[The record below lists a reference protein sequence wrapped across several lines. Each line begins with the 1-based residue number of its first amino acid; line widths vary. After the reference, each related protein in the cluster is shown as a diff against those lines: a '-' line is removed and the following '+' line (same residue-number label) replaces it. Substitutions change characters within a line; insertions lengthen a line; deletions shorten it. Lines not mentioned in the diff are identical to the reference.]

1 MNTIEMNTETKT
13 KTEMNIEEYD
23 NKGSNH
29 SDSDSDTG
37 NEMNNDYIFNKLP
50 HEELKKL
57 ILLSN
62 EITDIIKNNKNIIKN
77 KSEFEQIDVAV
88 RNIEKEYINMTNTI
102 RKAYINTYSEN
113 KRTYIEN
120 KKMKKKLKNKENFH
134 VNKKKVA
141 NDFTLVFMNLDKTDN
156 MVSSADIL
164 RSFSSFIK
172 EEKNKN
178 NKDIFVYKENNE
190 IDNKQFRITGKL
202 KDLFDNVQKEISDR
216 GDTLIIPETLSYNNI
231 FTYIKYL
238 FKLAL

>member
-62 EITDIIKNNKNIIKN
+62 DITDIIKNNKNIIKN

>member
-1 MNTIEMNTETKT
+1 
-13 KTEMNIEEYD
+13 
-23 NKGSNH
+23 
-29 SDSDSDTG
+29 
-37 NEMNNDYIFNKLP
+37 
-50 HEELKKL
+50 
-57 ILLSN
+57 
-62 EITDIIKNNKNIIKN
+62 
-77 KSEFEQIDVAV
+77 
-88 RNIEKEYINMTNTI
+88 MTNTI
-102 RKAYINTYSEN
+102 RKAYINTYSDN
-113 KRTYIEN
+113 KRAFIEN

-134 VNKKKVA
+134 VNKKKIA

-202 KDLFDNVQKEISDR
+202 KDLFDNIQKEITNR

-238 FKLAL
+238 FKLN

>member
-1 MNTIEMNTETKT
+1 
-13 KTEMNIEEYD
+13 MNIEEYD
-23 NKGSNH
+23 NEGSNH

-62 EITDIIKNNKNIIKN
+62 DITDIIKNNKNIIKN

-202 KDLFDNVQKEISDR
+202 KDLFDNIEKEITNR

-238 FKLAL
+238 FKLAD